1 MSADQQLMDEYIR
14 IVNQIEV
21 QPRREL
27 LERLFGMADQNF
39 PPAMHTLSVCLEQGI
54 GLVKDEDAAFQY
66 CLAAAKLGNP
76 AALNNMGCNY
86 FEGKNV
92 DRDPY
97 KALAYFNSAAKAGY
111 VQAAH
116 SAGYLLDHGADG
128 VEADGEK
135 ALSAYMWAFRHGHI
149 RSANNIGIYF
159 LKGKHTSP
167 DPANAKEW
175 LLKGIAAGDPIAQ
188 KNLER
193 LRQLERQSG
202 PNAFREAR
210 AYAKIWL
217 DGDIF

>member
-39 PPAMHTLSVCLEQGI
+39 PPAMHTLSVCFERGI

-86 FEGKNV
+86 FEGKHV
-92 DRDPY
+92 GRDPY
-97 KALAYFNSAAKAGY
+97 RALAYFNSAAKAGY

-116 SAGYLLDHGADG
+116 SAGYLLDVTSRTIIWPLVKKMRVRLMPLFHGLHRRTA
-128 VEADGEK
+128 
-135 ALSAYMWAFRHGHI
+135 
-149 RSANNIGIYF
+149 
-159 LKGKHTSP
+159 
-167 DPANAKEW
+167 
-175 LLKGIAAGDPIAQ
+175 
-188 KNLER
+188 LER
-193 LRQLERQSG
+193 
-202 PNAFREAR
+202 
-210 AYAKIWL
+210 
-217 DGDIF
+217 